1 MKNLSLDIHAV
12 FADYFKGCEAL
23 AYALSSKLQD
33 GNMSI
38 RIEDYANQAAGFED
52 NPYFTQVEEFV
63 KQTQEGPY
71 VTHSSQ
77 DGETEE
83 LKPFV
88 VLNSMAYLQRYFR
101 YESEIIANIQR
112 LGDKFHIITGG
123 PGTGKTFSIT
133 ELLVGMVGKNPDLK
147 IALAAPTGK
156 AAARMNESIKQNVV
170 NRSDLKENVRE
181 VLTQLQAKTL
191 HRLLGSLPNTVFF
204 KHNAQNRLPYDIVIV
219 DECSMIDGPL
229 MAKLLNAI
237 GDNTLLYLLGDKD
250 QLASVEA
257 GSVFGDI
264 CRAQATPL
272 LKERVKVN
280 LKSYRFDDDKG
291 IGKFSR
297 AVIDGNCS
305 LADFKNDEQV
315 TIDTEY
321 SYSLFE
327 EYAIKYKAY
336 IIEPDIKKA
345 LTKLNDVRFL
355 CATREHDHSVDEY
368 NQKIERFLRREVEG
382 FSPKRGFYH
391 NQPIIITQNDYT
403 HQIFNGDVAII
414 RESEKDGRTEMIAHF
429 EDMDGGIKTIP
440 AHYLNHYQT
449 MFAMTIHKSQG
460 SEFTHVMVVLP
471 EKRGRKLLTRELL
484 YTAVTRAKEHVAIM
498 SSPET
503 LALSMEKSV
512 NRASG
517 ITPRL
522 NNLKA

>member
-1 MKNLSLDIHAV
+1 MKNSSLDVHAV

-23 AYALSSKLQD
+23 AYALSSKLRD

-38 RIEDYANQAAGFED
+38 HIEDYANQTDDHAK
-52 NPYFTQVEEFV
+52 NPYFTPKEFI
-63 KQTQEGPY
+63 KQTQEGHY
-71 VTHSSQ
+71 VTHPQQ
-77 DGETEE
+77 DNETEE

-88 VLNSMAYLQRYFR
+88 VLNGMAYLQRYYR

-112 LGDKFHIITGG
+112 LGGKFNIITGG
-123 PGTGKTFSIT
+123 PGTGKTYSIT
-133 ELLVGMVGKNPDLK
+133 GLLVDMVGKNSNLK

-156 AAARMNESIKQNVV
+156 AAARMNESIM
-170 NRSDLKENVRE
+170 ENVERRAE
-181 VLTQLQAKTL
+181 LDEPTRAALTQLKAQTL
-191 HRLLGSLPNTVFF
+191 HLLLGALPNTVFF
-204 KHNAQNRLPYDIVIV
+204 RHNAENKLPYDLVVV

-237 GDNTLLYLLGDKD
+237 DDNTLIYLLGDKD

-264 CRAQATPL
+264 CRAQDTPL
-272 LKERVKVN
+272 LNGRVKA
-280 LKSYRFDDDKG
+280 KTESHRFDANKG
-291 IGKFSR
+291 IGKFSKG
-297 AVIDGNCS
+297 VIDGNCS
-305 LADFKNDEQV
+305 LADFENDEQV

-321 SYSLFE
+321 SNSLFE

-336 IIEPDIKKA
+336 ITEPDIKKA

-355 CATREHDHSVDEY
+355 CATREFDHSVDEY
-368 NQKIERFLRREVEG
+368 NLKIERLLRRQVEG
-382 FSPKRGFYH
+382 FHPKRGFYH

-403 HQIFNGDVAII
+403 HKIFNGDVAII
-414 RESEKDGRTEMIAHF
+414 REREMDGRIEMVAHF
-429 EDMDGGIKTIP
+429 EDMDGDIRTIP

-484 YTAVTRAKEHVAIM
+484 YTAVTRAKERIAIM

-503 LALSMEKSV
+503 LALSMEKTV